1 MDSLK
6 RAIRFQFMETK
17 EFTIGFWATVIL
29 VDILFYILNYISII
43 NGSVDITIGFS
54 LGSSQLNNLVSVMG
68 INLMIVA
75 ISFLI
80 YNYQRN
86 YESFPLSL
94 SLGMTRKDYFT
105 SFLIS
110 DVSIAFVFATIQAF
124 LLKIDP
130 FFIEMIGRE
139 PLYDFINFNTKTDNV
154 FYIIFSLFILF
165 LSFISFWNLLS
176 SLNYRFGYRIWIFIF
191 VINVLFTI
199 TKVNILGNIIENIL
213 TAVSDLIVGRIGV
226 FESILL
232 FLGMILLYTL
242 NYFATITSDI
252 NKKTI

>member
-6 RAIRFQFMETK
+6 RAIRFQFIETK
-17 EFTIGFWATVIL
+17 EFTLGFWATVIL
-29 VDILFYILNYISII
+29 VDILFYILNYVSII

-139 PLYDFINFNTKTDNV
+139 PLYEFINFNTKTDNI
-154 FYIIFSLFILF
+154 FFIIFSLFILF

-191 VINVLFTI
+191 AI
-199 TKVNILGNIIENIL
+199 NILFSILKINFLENFIERTVVFI
-213 TAVSDLIVGRIGV
+213 TEIIVGRIGI
-226 FESILL
+226 FESTALL
-232 FLGMILLYTL
+232 LGMVLLYTL